1 MSLPIQMM
9 PPYTVCISKTGLN
22 NENENSHATIQV
34 TKVNIGWFEVTV
46 SSTYHYGACGFM
58 AILLSPRQQY

>member
-9 PPYTVCISKTGLN
+9 PPYTVCISKTALN
-22 NENENSHATIQV
+22 NESENSHATIQV
-34 TKVNIGWFEVTV
+34 TKVNIGWFEVNV
-46 SSTYHYGACGFM
+46 STTYQYGACGFM